1 MTSETKEA
9 RVLEAIRERRELV
22 NAAIDEELPVQHPE
36 RLYEATRRYILEA
49 GGKRLRPTVTTLAA
63 EAVTGTDPLSAD
75 FREFAALD
83 GNTVDVMRAAVA
95 IEVIQSFTL
104 IHDDIMDEDDL
115 RRGVPA
121 VHEQYDISTAIL
133 AGDTLYSKAFE
144 FMTETGSDPAN
155 GLEAMRMLATT
166 CTEICEGQSLD
177 VSFESR
183 DDILPE
189 EYLEMVELKTA
200 VLYGASAATPAV
212 LLGAD
217 DDEVVDALYQYGID
231 SGRAFQI
238 QDDVLLDL
246 TVASERAG
254 QTARLRPR
262 RGEGDAD
269 HPPRPPTGRRR
280 RRAGRR
286 RHSRGGD
293 GRGHRGR
300 GGCLRGGWLDRV
312 RPRDSRGPDETVE
325 RTPRDSPR
333 ERVPRAVGG
342 SGRLPDR
349 PRLLS
354 AKRTPL
360 YFRNHSL
367 FVSRHRNIVLF
378 FTLALLFGA
387 PPSSPSRSGS
397 TTTRPC
403 CTPPIGS
410 IWRR

>member
-1 MTSETKEA
+1 
-9 RVLEAIRERRELV
+9 
-22 NAAIDEELPVQHPE
+22 
-36 RLYEATRRYILEA
+36 
-49 GGKRLRPTVTTLAA
+49 
-63 EAVTGTDPLSAD
+63 
-75 FREFAALD
+75 
-83 GNTVDVMRAAVA
+83 
-95 IEVIQSFTL
+95 
-104 IHDDIMDEDDL
+104 
-115 RRGVPA
+115 
-121 VHEQYDISTAIL
+121 
-133 AGDTLYSKAFE
+133 
-144 FMTETGSDPAN
+144 MTETGSDPAN

-217 DDEVVDALYQYGID
+217 DEVVDALYQYGID

-238 QDDVLLDL
+238 QDDVLDL
-246 TVASERAG
+246 TVASEELGKQRG
-254 QTARLRPR
+254 SDLVEGKETLITLHARQQGVDVDGLV
-262 RGEGDAD
+262 DAD
-269 HPPRPPTGRRR
+269 TPAEVTEEAIEDAVAALG
-280 RRAGRR
+280 
-286 RHSRGGD
+286 
-293 GRGHRGR
+293 
-300 GGCLRGGWLDRV
+300 GGWLDRV

-354 AKRTPL
+354 GNEHRYTFGTTLCSCPGTEIS
-360 YFRNHSL
+360 FCS
-367 FVSRHRNIVLF
+367 SRSRC
-378 FTLALLFGA
+378 FGA